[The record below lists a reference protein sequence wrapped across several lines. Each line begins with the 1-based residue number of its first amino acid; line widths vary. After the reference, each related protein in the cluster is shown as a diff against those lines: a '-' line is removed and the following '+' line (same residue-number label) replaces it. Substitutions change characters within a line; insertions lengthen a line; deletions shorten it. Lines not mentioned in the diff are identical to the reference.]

1 MARAGTTKAAVPPG
15 TAAFSMLREPLR
27 LRLLQQPAALVV
39 PALGDARQLLLVLLA
54 VVGAEEELAAV
65 QANPDVGLRAAAV
78 ATVRRG
84 QRKLR
89 LERVERSVV
98 RLLRHVTLL
107 HPENAVHLS

>member
-1 MARAGTTKAAVPPG
+1 MLKNARGRGPDG
-15 TAAFSMLREPLR
+15 TAASPPFEERLR
-27 LRLLQQPAALVV
+27 LRLLQEPAALVV
-39 PALGDARQLLLVLLA
+39 PGLRDARQLLLVLLA

-84 QRKLR
+84 QRQLR

-107 HPENAVHLS
+107 HPKTPSGCVNS